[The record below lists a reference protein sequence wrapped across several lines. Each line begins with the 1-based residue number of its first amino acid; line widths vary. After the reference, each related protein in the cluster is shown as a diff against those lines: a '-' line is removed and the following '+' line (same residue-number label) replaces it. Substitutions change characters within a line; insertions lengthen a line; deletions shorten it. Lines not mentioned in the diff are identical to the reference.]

1 MYKPGFN
8 RRLHL
13 RYFVRFKTSFLQ
25 MTNNFNS
32 NNLKTIAYRDIID
45 LSHAIHP
52 NIPIWPGDPAPE
64 FATVSEIEKN
74 GYFLRKFLMG
84 EHSGTHINAPNSFD
98 PAGASVDSY
107 TPQSLVLSGIAI
119 DIREQSL
126 ANPDY
131 SLTIDD
137 ILTWERQHKFIEPGN
152 LVLLYT
158 GWQAKWDDERAFFNP
173 DDRGIC
179 HFPGFGKAAT
189 QFLLEERLIAGI
201 GTDTHGVDP
210 GRDQSFAVNKLILQ
224 KQRIVLENLANLD
237 LLPAADFMLVI
248 GILRLLGGSGS
259 PVSVLAFV
267 A

>member
-1 MYKPGFN
+1 
-8 RRLHL
+8 
-13 RYFVRFKTSFLQ
+13 

-32 NNLKTIAYRDIID
+32 NNLRTIAYRQIID
-45 LSHAIHP
+45 LTHPIHP
-52 NIPIWPGDPAPE
+52 NIPIWPGDPATE
-64 FATVSEIEKN
+64 FETVSQIEKD
-74 GYFLRKFLMG
+74 GYFLRKFSMG
-84 EHSGTHINAPNSFD
+84 EHSGTHINAPSSFYTG
-98 PAGASVDSY
+98 GASIDSY
-107 TPQSLVLSGIAI
+107 SPQSLVSPAIAI

-137 ILTWERQHKFIEPGN
+137 ILNWERQHKLIEPEN
-152 LVLLYT
+152 LVLVYT
-158 GWQAKWDDERAFFNP
+158 GWQAKWDDERAFFNR
-173 DDRGIC
+173 DDREIC

-189 QFLLEERLIAGI
+189 QFLLEERSIAGI

-210 GRDQSFAVNKLILQ
+210 GQDESFVVNKLILE

-237 LLPAADFMLVI
+237 LLPAADFTLAI
-248 GILRLLGGSGS
+248 GIIRLLGGSGS

>member
-1 MYKPGFN
+1 
-8 RRLHL
+8 
-13 RYFVRFKTSFLQ
+13 

-32 NNLKTIAYRDIID
+32 NNLRTIAYRQIID
-45 LSHAIHP
+45 LTHPIHP
-52 NIPIWPGDPAPE
+52 NIPIWPGDPATE
-64 FATVSEIEKN
+64 FETVSQIEKD
-74 GYFLRKFLMG
+74 GYFLRKFSMG
-84 EHSGTHINAPNSFD
+84 EHSGTHINAPSSFYTG
-98 PAGASVDSY
+98 GASIDSY
-107 TPQSLVLSGIAI
+107 SPQSLVSPAIAI

-126 ANPDY
+126 TNPDY

-137 ILTWERQHKFIEPGN
+137 ILNWERQHKLIEPGN

-158 GWQAKWDDERAFFNP
+158 GWQAKWDDERAFFNR
-173 DDRGIC
+173 DDREIC

-189 QFLLEERLIAGI
+189 QFLLEERSIAGI

-210 GRDQSFAVNKLILQ
+210 GQDESFAVNKLILE

-237 LLPAADFMLVI
+237 LLPAADFTLAI
-248 GILRLLGGSGS
+248 GIIRLLGGSGS

>member
-1 MYKPGFN
+1 
-8 RRLHL
+8 
-13 RYFVRFKTSFLQ
+13 

-45 LSHAIHP
+45 LTHAIHP
-52 NIPIWPGDPAPE
+52 NIPIWPGDPQTE
-64 FATVSEIEKN
+64 FETVSEIEKN
-74 GYFLRKFLMG
+74 CYFLRKFSMG

-107 TPQSLVLSGIAI
+107 APQSLVSPGIAI
-119 DIREQSL
+119 DIRQQSL

-131 SLTIDD
+131 TLTIDD
-137 ILTWERQHKFIEPGN
+137 ILHWERQHKFIAPGN

-158 GWQAKWDDERAFFNP
+158 GWQAKWDDKREFFNR
-173 DDRGIC
+173 DQGGIC

-189 QFLLEERLIAGI
+189 QFLLEERSIAGI

-210 GRDQSFAVNKLILQ
+210 GEDESFAVNKLVLQ

-237 LLPAADFMLVI
+237 LLPAGDFILAI

>member
-1 MYKPGFN
+1 
-8 RRLHL
+8 
-13 RYFVRFKTSFLQ
+13 

-32 NNLKTIAYRDIID
+32 NNLRTIAYRQIID
-45 LSHAIHP
+45 LTHPIHP
-52 NIPIWPGDPAPE
+52 NIPIWPGDPATE
-64 FATVSEIEKN
+64 FETVSQIEKD
-74 GYFLRKFLMG
+74 GYFLRKFSMG
-84 EHSGTHINAPNSFD
+84 EHSGTHINAPSSFYTG
-98 PAGASVDSY
+98 GASIDSY
-107 TPQSLVLSGIAI
+107 SPQSLVSPAIAI

-137 ILTWERQHKFIEPGN
+137 ILNWERQHKLIEPGN

-158 GWQAKWDDERAFFNP
+158 GWQAKWDDERAFFNR
-173 DDRGIC
+173 DDREIC

-189 QFLLEERLIAGI
+189 QFLLEERSIAGI
-201 GTDTHGVDP
+201 GIDTHGVDP
-210 GRDQSFAVNKLILQ
+210 GQDESFAVNKLILE

-237 LLPAADFMLVI
+237 LLPAADFTLAI
-248 GILRLLGGSGS
+248 GIIRLLGGSGS

>member
-1 MYKPGFN
+1 
-8 RRLHL
+8 
-13 RYFVRFKTSFLQ
+13 

-32 NNLKTIAYRDIID
+32 NNLRTIAYRQIID
-45 LSHAIHP
+45 LTHPIHP
-52 NIPIWPGDPAPE
+52 NIPIWPGDPATE
-64 FATVSEIEKN
+64 FETVSQIEKD
-74 GYFLRKFLMG
+74 GYFLRKFSMG
-84 EHSGTHINAPNSFD
+84 EHSGTHINAPNSFYA
-98 PAGASVDSY
+98 AGASIDSY
-107 TPQSLVLSGIAI
+107 APQSLVSAAIAI
-119 DIREQSL
+119 DIRDQSL

-137 ILTWERQHKFIEPGN
+137 ILNWERQHKLIEPGN

-158 GWQAKWDDERAFFNP
+158 GWQAKWDDEQAFFNR

-189 QFLLEERLIAGI
+189 RFLLEERSIAGI

-210 GRDQSFAVNKLILQ
+210 GRDESFAVNKLILE
-224 KQRIVLENLANLD
+224 KQLIVLENLANLD
-237 LLPAADFMLVI
+237 LLPAADFTLAI
-248 GILRLLGGSGS
+248 GIMRLLGGSGS

>member
-1 MYKPGFN
+1 
-8 RRLHL
+8 
-13 RYFVRFKTSFLQ
+13 

-45 LSHAIHP
+45 LSHTIHP
-52 NIPIWPGDPAPE
+52 NIPIWPGDPPTE
-64 FATVSEIEKN
+64 FETVSEIDKN
-74 GYFLRKFLMG
+74 GYFLRKFSIG
-84 EHSGTHINAPNSFD
+84 EHSGTHINAPNSFYA
-98 PAGASVDSY
+98 AGASVDSY
-107 TPQSLVLSGIAI
+107 APQSLVSPGIAI
-119 DIREQSL
+119 DICEQCL

-131 SLTIDD
+131 TLTIDD
-137 ILTWERQHKFIEPGN
+137 ILHWERQHRVIEPEN

-158 GWQAKWDDERAFFNP
+158 GWQAKWNDEQAFFNR
-173 DDRGIC
+173 DDGGIC

-189 QFLLEERLIAGI
+189 QFLLEERSIAGI
-201 GTDTHGVDP
+201 GIDTHGVDP
-210 GRDQSFAVNKLILQ
+210 GQDQSFAVNKLVLQ

-237 LLPAADFMLVI
+237 LLPAADFTLAI

>member
-1 MYKPGFN
+1 
-8 RRLHL
+8 
-13 RYFVRFKTSFLQ
+13 

-32 NNLKTIAYRDIID
+32 NNLRTIAYRQIID
-45 LSHAIHP
+45 LTHPIHP
-52 NIPIWPGDPAPE
+52 NIPLWRGDPAIE
-64 FATVSEIEKN
+64 FETVSQIEKD
-74 GYFLRKFLMG
+74 GYFLRKFSMG
-84 EHSGTHINAPNSFD
+84 EHSGTHINAPNSFYA
-98 PAGASVDSY
+98 AGASIDSY
-107 TPQSLVLSGIAI
+107 APQSLVSAAIAI

-131 SLTIDD
+131 TLTIDD
-137 ILTWERQHKFIEPGN
+137 ILNWERQHKLIEPGN

-158 GWQAKWDDERAFFNP
+158 GWQAKWDDERAFFNR

-179 HFPGFGKAAT
+179 HFPGFGTAAT
-189 QFLLEERLIAGI
+189 RFLLEERSIAGI
-201 GTDTHGVDP
+201 GTDTHGVDT
-210 GRDQSFAVNKLILQ
+210 GQDESFAVNKLILE

-237 LLPAADFMLVI
+237 LLPAADITLAI

>member
-1 MYKPGFN
+1 
-8 RRLHL
+8 
-13 RYFVRFKTSFLQ
+13 

-32 NNLKTIAYRDIID
+32 NNLKTIAYRQIID
-45 LSHAIHP
+45 LTHAIHP
-52 NIPIWPGDPAPE
+52 NIPIWPGDPALE
-64 FATVSEIEKN
+64 FETVSQIEKH
-74 GYFLRKFLMG
+74 GYFLRKFSMG

-107 TPQSLVLSGIAI
+107 PPQSLISPAIAI

-131 SLTIDD
+131 TLTVDD
-137 ILTWERQHKFIEPGN
+137 ILNWEQKHQFIQPEN

-158 GWQAKWDDERAFFNP
+158 GWQEKWHDEQAFFNA
-173 DDRGIC
+173 DERGIC
-179 HFPGFGKAAT
+179 HFPGFSKAAT
-189 QFLLEERLIAGI
+189 QFLLEERSIAGI

-210 GRDQSFAVNKLILQ
+210 GQDASFAVNKMVLA
-224 KQRIVLENLANLD
+224 KQRTVLENLANLH
-237 LLPAADFMLVI
+237 LLPAADITLVV

-259 PVSVLAFV
+259 PVSVLALV

>member
-1 MYKPGFN
+1 
-8 RRLHL
+8 
-13 RYFVRFKTSFLQ
+13 

-32 NNLKTIAYRDIID
+32 NNLRTIAYRQIID
-45 LSHAIHP
+45 LTHPIHP
-52 NIPIWPGDPAPE
+52 NIPIWPGDPATE
-64 FATVSEIEKN
+64 FETVSQIEKN
-74 GYFLRKFLMG
+74 GYFLRKFSMG
-84 EHSGTHINAPNSFD
+84 EHSGTHINAPNSFYTE
-98 PAGASVDSY
+98 GASIDIYS
-107 TPQSLVLSGIAI
+107 PQSLVCPAIAI

-137 ILTWERQHKFIEPGN
+137 ILNWERQHKLIEPGN

-158 GWQAKWDDERAFFNP
+158 GWQAKWDDERAFFNR
-173 DDRGIC
+173 DDREIC

-189 QFLLEERLIAGI
+189 QFLLEERSIAGI

-210 GRDQSFAVNKLILQ
+210 GQDESFAVNKLILE

-237 LLPAADFMLVI
+237 LLPAADFTLAI
-248 GILRLLGGSGS
+248 GIIRLLGGSGS

>member
-1 MYKPGFN
+1 
-8 RRLHL
+8 
-13 RYFVRFKTSFLQ
+13 

-32 NNLKTIAYRDIID
+32 NNLRTIAYRQIID
-45 LSHAIHP
+45 LTHPIHP
-52 NIPIWPGDPAPE
+52 NIPIWPGDPATE
-64 FATVSEIEKN
+64 FETVSQIEKN
-74 GYFLRKFLMG
+74 GYFLRKFSMG
-84 EHSGTHINAPNSFD
+84 EHSGTHINAPNSFYTE
-98 PAGASVDSY
+98 GASIDTYS
-107 TPQSLVLSGIAI
+107 PQSLVCPAIAI
-119 DIREQSL
+119 DIRDQSL

-137 ILTWERQHKFIEPGN
+137 ILNWERQHKLIEPGN

-158 GWQAKWDDERAFFNP
+158 GWQAKWDDERAFFNR

-189 QFLLEERLIAGI
+189 RFLLEERSIAGI

-210 GRDQSFAVNKLILQ
+210 GRDQSFAVNKLILE

-237 LLPAADFMLVI
+237 LLPAADFTLAI
-248 GILRLLGGSGS
+248 GIMRLLGGSGS

>member
-1 MYKPGFN
+1 
-8 RRLHL
+8 
-13 RYFVRFKTSFLQ
+13 
-25 MTNNFNS
+25 MTNNFKS

-64 FATVSEIEKN
+64 FETVSQIEKS
-74 GYFLRKFLMG
+74 GYFLRKFSIG

-98 PAGASVDSY
+98 PAGASVDSRA
-107 TPQSLVLSGIAI
+107 PQSLVSPAIAI
-119 DIREQSL
+119 DIREQCL

-137 ILTWERQHKFIEPGN
+137 ILNWEQQHQLIEPGN

-158 GWQAKWDDERAFFNP
+158 GWQAKWDDPQAFFNP
-173 DDRGIC
+173 DERGIC
-179 HFPGFGKAAT
+179 HFPGFGRAAT
-189 QFLLEERLIAGI
+189 QFLLEERSIGGI

-210 GRDQSFAVNKLILQ
+210 GQDESFAVNKLILQ
-224 KQRIVLENLANLD
+224 QQRIVLENLANLH
-237 LLPAADFMLVI
+237 LLPAADFTLAI

-267 A
+267 T

>member
-1 MYKPGFN
+1 
-8 RRLHL
+8 
-13 RYFVRFKTSFLQ
+13 
-25 MTNNFNS
+25 MTNNFKS
-32 NNLKTIAYRDIID
+32 NNLRTIAYRQIID
-45 LSHAIHP
+45 LTHPIHP
-52 NIPIWPGDPAPE
+52 NIPIWAGDPATE
-64 FATVSEIEKN
+64 FETVSQIEKH
-74 GYFLRKFLMG
+74 GYFLRKFSMG

-98 PAGASVDSY
+98 AAGASIDSY
-107 TPQSLVLSGIAI
+107 APQSLVVPAIAI
-119 DIREQSL
+119 DIRDRTF

-137 ILTWERQHKFIEPGN
+137 VLTWERQHKLIEPGN

-158 GWQAKWDDERAFFNP
+158 GWQAKWDDERAFFNQ

-189 QFLLEERLIAGI
+189 QFLLEERSIAGI
-201 GTDTHGVDP
+201 GTDTHGVDT
-210 GRDQSFAVNKLILQ
+210 GRDESFAVNKLVLG

-237 LLPAADFMLVI
+237 LLPAADFTLAI

>member
-1 MYKPGFN
+1 
-8 RRLHL
+8 
-13 RYFVRFKTSFLQ
+13 

-45 LSHAIHP
+45 LTHPIHP
-52 NIPIWPGDPAPE
+52 NIPIWPGDPATE
-64 FATVSEIEKN
+64 FETVSHIEKD
-74 GYFLRKFLMG
+74 GYFLRKFSMG
-84 EHSGTHINAPNSFD
+84 EHSGTHINAPNSFET
-98 PAGASVDSY
+98 AGPSIDSY

-131 SLTIDD
+131 SLTVDD
-137 ILTWERQHKFIEPGN
+137 ILTWEQQHKFIEPGN

-158 GWQAKWDDERAFFNP
+158 GWQAKWDDERAFFNQ
-173 DDRGIC
+173 DDGGIC
-179 HFPGFGKAAT
+179 HFPGFGKAVT
-189 QFLLEERLIAGI
+189 QFLLEERSIAGI

-210 GRDQSFAVNKLILQ
+210 GQDQSFAVNKLVLE

-237 LLPAADFMLVI
+237 LLPAADFTLAI

-259 PVSVLAFV
+259 PVSVFAFV